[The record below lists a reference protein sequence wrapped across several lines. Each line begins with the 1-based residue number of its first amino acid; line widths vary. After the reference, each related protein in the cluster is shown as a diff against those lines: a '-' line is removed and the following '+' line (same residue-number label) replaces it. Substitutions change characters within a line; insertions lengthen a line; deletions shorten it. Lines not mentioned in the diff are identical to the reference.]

1 MTDRIE
7 QDFYRR
13 REQEARA
20 MAERAQDHGIR
31 AIHEEFAHRYAE
43 RLAALGPSPQ
53 R

>member
-1 MTDRIE
+1 MADKIE

-20 MAERAQDHGIR
+20 MAERAQDAGVR
-31 AIHEEFAHRYAE
+31 AIHEDFASRYAQ
-43 RLAALGPSPQ
+43 RLAALGMPH

>member
-20 MAERAQDHGIR
+20 MAERAQDDGIR
-31 AIHEEFAHRYAE
+31 AIHQEFAARYAQ
-43 RLAALGPSPQ
+43 RLASLGQPH